1 MSLGGLHGASGNL
14 FEVKR
19 LCFNR
24 QDMTKKYKSMRQLVV
39 AAEYFLGCHGG
50 VIALL
55 WARHIEPA
63 IV

>member
-24 QDMTKKYKSMRQLVV
+24 QDMTKNTNPCDSLLSQQGISW
-39 AAEYFLGCHGG
+39 AAME
-50 VIALL
+50 V
-55 WARHIEPA
+55 
-63 IV
+63 